1 MNPPRPMM
9 PTRQFPISD
18 FRFPIPLRAL
28 VLLLALAAPGCAT
41 LKLNLQAGGLLV
53 AYADIKKGRFDDAM
67 DEVLKLE
74 RRTDLPPEVRSEA
87 AYVKARVLEGQKKL
101 PEAIAQYRFV
111 LENYP
116 QTPDGYLSRK
126 RLKELNA
133 LPTP

>member
-1 MNPPRPMM
+1 MM
-9 PTRQFPISD
+9 SARKFQISD
-18 FRFPIPLRAL
+18 FKSQIPRRAL
-28 VLLLALAAPGCAT
+28 LLLLVLAGPGCAT

-53 AYADIKKGRFDDAM
+53 AYADMKTGRFDDAM
-67 DEVLKLE
+67 EEVLKLE
-74 RRTDLPPEVRSEA
+74 KRTDLPPEVRSEA

-133 LPTP
+133 LPAP

>member
-1 MNPPRPMM
+1 MNKRRQMM
-9 PTRQFPISD
+9 PIRQFQISD
-18 FRFPIPLRAL
+18 FRFQIPLRAL
-28 VLLLALAAPGCAT
+28 VLLAALGGPGCAT
-41 LKLNLQAGGLLV
+41 MKLNLQAGGLLV

-74 RRTDLPPEVRSEA
+74 KRTDLPPEVRSEA

-101 PEAIAQYRFV
+101 PEAIAQYRFT

-133 LPTP
+133 PPVP